1 MGPCGSCSKNDAL
14 RLLRKLVVV
23 GVLSEETFRA
33 DNQYGGVMSHLS
45 VCEPVARRLAD
56 GALHIRMPFLVCQHM
71 SEISL
76 LPKCCTAEAWDVLL
90 MGTPARKT
98 TLIVDCLIWT
108 QLGRRHAILW
118 PGWQGA

>member
-1 MGPCGSCSKNDAL
+1 MRLGPCGSCSKNDAL

-71 SEISL
+71 PENI
-76 LPKCCTAEAWDVLL
+76 
-90 MGTPARKT
+90 TPAQVLHCRGMGCASDGHTGKKDNF
-98 TLIVDCLIWT
+98 DC
-108 QLGRRHAILW
+108 
-118 PGWQGA
+118 